1 MKQTIVTVLAVSLCV
16 AAGCGGDDD
25 DTGSAGGG
33 GGGSSGAAG
42 GVSAGSGGGSGTSAG
57 SGAAGGAGMTM
68 GVAGRAAGAAAGSGG
83 TAGSGSGSPG
93 TGGGTAGGGGS
104 MGSSTSGVAAST
116 RLDGLSAS
124 DKQKLCAW
132 GATLP
137 GVGEEMP
144 CPDGSTVEVEV
155 LTGQECLQSLD
166 AANDC
171 PATVGQFEA
180 CIDAQLDEPCQLFPS
195 ACNPIFACL
204 M

>member
-1 MKQTIVTVLAVSLCV
+1 MKRTILAILALFLCF

-25 DTGSAGGG
+25 GG
-33 GGGSSGAAG
+33 GGGSGEAG
-42 GVSAGSGGGSGTSAG
+42 GANAGSGGGSGTSAE
-57 SGAAGGAGMTM
+57 SGAAGGAAMTM
-68 GVAGRAAGAAAGSGG
+68 GAAGRAGAG
-83 TAGSGSGSPG
+83 TAGSGGIGGNGGGSPG
-93 TGGGTAGGGGS
+93 TSGGTAGGGGS
-104 MGSSTSGVAAST
+104 TGSSASGVPAST

-124 DKQKLCAW
+124 DRKKLCAW

-195 ACNPIFACL
+195 ACDPIFACL